1 MLGRLGTKLN
11 DIDKHHNEEC
21 IILRHKFNDE
31 EDSTFQHTGYK
42 IQQDIKNQR
51 EEYIVKVAGNIE
63 GYETPRSVSIFRPQ
77 QVTRTEEYKNRKS
90 KFYKWIETSKIS
102 NEE

>member
-1 MLGRLGTKLN
+1 MADTNPSKSAPLGGEHRTLTELKK
-11 DIDKHHNEEC
+11 IV
-21 IILRHKFNDE
+21 
-31 EDSTFQHTGYK
+31 EDSTFQHTGYR

-51 EEYIVKVAGNIE
+51 EEYIVQVAGNIE